1 MFHALGEKRI
11 FPSPGFWADPR
22 NGLHFLF
29 HLHGFGDLAAYAA
42 ERPTPEGDSFWSA
55 VLQSWLEECER
66 PAMPAWHPFPT
77 SGRLISWCAA
87 LSRGGWHDA
96 LEGRMTVSLR
106 RQLRFLRRSVEYDI
120 GGNHVLRNAAA
131 LAVAGVCLAEH
142 SAETRGLGL
151 LEREVD
157 AQVLADGGHEE
168 RSPSYH
174 RAVLADLDDVA
185 TLLTRLDRPVPE
197 WLDRASSKM
206 REWLRALAGPDGRL
220 PLLND
225 GWCGP
230 PLTGCPDRNM
240 SDLAASGYIVLRHNE
255 DQAVLDVGPVAPPH
269 LPAHAHADALSFVL
283 WGDGAPIVVD
293 PGSFTYRGP
302 ERRRFRGT
310 AAHSTVKVDG
320 RDQCDLWGPFR
331 AAHMPKVRRLRLER
345 VDDITVV
352 AAQHDGYRILA
363 DPVVHRRTFCWIPGD
378 GMVVLDRL
386 IADTD
391 HDAQSRLPLA
401 PGITPADQRL
411 GPFTVSV
418 LGDVPDPVVES
429 GRYAPFFGT
438 ALEAV
443 ALCIA
448 CRVSPGSVF
457 GWALLRNGT
466 TASLER
472 NQVRIRR
479 AREGTVA
486 IEVL

>member
-1 MFHALGEKRI
+1 MFHALGEERI

-22 NGLHFLF
+22 NSLHFLF

-77 SGRLISWCAA
+77 SGRLISWCAV

-106 RQLRFLRRSVEYDI
+106 RQLRFLRRSVEHDI
-120 GGNHVLRNAAA
+120 GGNHVLRNATA
-131 LAVAGVCLAEH
+131 LVVAGACLTERRAE
-142 SAETRGLGL
+142 ADGLRL
-151 LEREVD
+151 LQDELA

-185 TLLTRLDRPVPE
+185 TLLTRLDRSVPS
-197 WLDRASSKM
+197 WLDQAISRM
-206 REWLRALAGPDGRL
+206 QEWLRALVGPDGSL

-225 GWCGP
+225 GWQGP
-230 PLTGCPDRNM
+230 QLNGRPDQPM
-240 SDLAASGYIVLRHNE
+240 SDLAASGYVVLRHGG
-255 DQAVLDVGPVAPPH
+255 DQVVLDMGPVAPSH

-310 AAHSTVKVDG
+310 AAHSTVQVDG

-331 AAHMPKVRRLRLER
+331 AAHMPTVRRLRIER
-345 VDDITVV
+345 VEDMTVL
-352 AAQHDGYRILA
+352 AAQHDGYKYLS

-386 IADTD
+386 IAHAD

-401 PGITPADQRL
+401 PGITPADQQL
-411 GPFTVSV
+411 GPFTVGV
-418 LGDVPDPVVES
+418 LGDVPDPVVEPL
-429 GRYAPFFGT
+429 RYAPFFGT
-438 ALEAV
+438 ALEAA
-443 ALCIA
+443 ALCIT
-448 CRVSPGSVF
+448 CRVEPGSVF
-457 GWALLRNGT
+457 GWTLLRNGT

-472 NQVRIRR
+472 NHIHIRR
-479 AREGTVA
+479 GGRTAE
-486 IEVL
+486 IELP